1 MKIFRRLGIRNPY
14 IGDIISVCA
23 VIICI
28 YGVSIRDGVLY
39 LSGFGILILLELH
52 EIFRRQQLK
61 KTHMKSEREFVPYF
75 IAIQLKELGFNEE
88 CFAYYAYP
96 ENGFD
101 FVRDGRGTVIVKT
114 NSEFGYACSAPL
126 WQQVFRWFRD
136 KHGYH
141 GSVDSSD
148 GIAEWKIASIHLEK
162 AVRSGCIHAYDD
174 AQLVCVEKLIE
185 IIEYNNKSL

>member
-1 MKIFRRLGIRNPY
+1 M
-14 IGDIISVCA
+14 
-23 VIICI
+23 
-28 YGVSIRDGVLY
+28 
-39 LSGFGILILLELH
+39 ILTENIEL
-52 EIFRRQQLK
+52 
-61 KTHMKSEREFVPYF
+61 EFVPIF
-75 IAIQLKELGFNEE
+75 IAEQLKRLGFDEP
-88 CFAYYAYP
+88 CFGYYSHPNNQFAFIVDGH
-96 ENGFD
+96 NNVG
-101 FVRDGRGTVIVKT
+101 VRR
-114 NSEFGYACSAPL
+114 NSQFSYACSAPL